1 MKLFSL
7 VVLSLLTLTACDK
20 RIHEARF
27 NGDQAITRSSVSQ
40 SGLTYSCPNN

>member
-1 MKLFSL
+1 MKLAT
-7 VVLSLLTLTACDK
+7 VLLLALLTLTACDK

-27 NGDQAITRSSVSQ
+27 TGDQAITRSNVSQ